1 MLRWLPPVS
10 VAVSAAV
17 TWYVGGLS
25 PWWLTLTHL
34 PLLGLVW
41 PRAVVVP
48 ALPPVSVEPPAQVGR
63 AVAQLQDACRQI
75 DSAWS
80 EADQRSEMAET
91 AWATWADRLYQIDWQ
106 PPAPTVALDVAPLE
120 PPLADLAMT
129 GGEIVSR
136 LDGAFEK
143 AEQLVEGIERVALEA
158 DRLQDMTGD
167 IGRSLQAIEA
177 IARQTN
183 LLALNAAIEA
193 ARAGE
198 HGRGFGVV
206 ADEVRKLAQESDL
219 AAKTIQKVL
228 SEVQLGVKKV
238 ARDIRTQGGRLPE
251 FTEDL
256 LTAGLTAG
264 RISEHLEAL
273 RALVATLQPEIAQ
286 VSVASPLDRLPAPP
300 AATWPERRDG
310 LDGLHRA
317 VDVLERWLEQEGRG
331 TP

>member
-1 MLRWLPPVS
+1 
-10 VAVSAAV
+10 
-17 TWYVGGLS
+17 
-25 PWWLTLTHL
+25 
-34 PLLGLVW
+34 
-41 PRAVVVP
+41 
-48 ALPPVSVEPPAQVGR
+48 
-63 AVAQLQDACRQI
+63 
-75 DSAWS
+75 
-80 EADQRSEMAET
+80 MAET

-106 PPAPTVALDVAPLE
+106 PPAPTVAVDVAPLE
-120 PPLADLAMT
+120 PPLADLATT

-136 LDGAFEK
+136 LDGTFDK

-167 IGRSLQAIEA
+167 IGKSLQAIEA

-264 RISEHLEAL
+264 QIGEHLAAL
-273 RALVATLQPEIAQ
+273 RAQVATLQPEIAQ
-286 VSVASPLDRLPAPP
+286 VNTASPLDRLPAPP

-310 LDGLHRA
+310 IDGLQAA

-331 TP
+331 MP